1 MKKFVLVK
9 RITAIIGVI
18 TLVAGF
24 LPMNPLS
31 QVSAVYA
38 ADPTPTPIPGSSGP
52 VDQTVVDPETDLGL
66 PDAGVNGFHNDECA
80 ASGTC
85 EKTSVDV
92 SDGGT
97 FDFDGSSDPNVIDPD
112 SGKVIGSPE
121 VIVVKAGTS
130 EFVIAHDEPF
140 FRLCDSAVDAYCA
153 KWWDDG
159 TVTVQRFGE
168 SSDRKDISHIEFWD
182 LAGDENSVP
191 GCTDALA
198 TNYNP
203 DATVDNGT
211 CEYPPEEIPGCM
223 DVLAVNYDPSATVD
237 NGTCEY
243 PPEEIPGCT
252 DPLAL
257 NYNAEATTDN
267 GTCEYDPGD
276 PIDPE
281 PEPPAPPAPQPPT
294 VTAGTPTV
302 LIPVTGVAYHVQA
315 ALRQIGFG
323 MLGVTLL
330 LESAGKIKKQ
340 K

>member
-1 MKKFVLVK
+1 MKKFTLFK

-24 LPMNPLS
+24 IPMNPLS

-38 ADPTPTPIPGSSGP
+38 ADPTPIPGSSGP

-97 FDFDGSSDPNVIDPD
+97 FDFDGSVDPNIIDPD
-112 SGKVIGSPE
+112 TSKVIGSPE

-130 EFVIAHDEPF
+130 EFVIARDAPF
-140 FRLCDSAVDAYCA
+140 FKICDPAVDAYCA

-168 SSDRKDISHIEFWD
+168 SRDRKDISHVEFWD
-182 LAGDENSVP
+182 LESDENSVL

-198 TNYNP
+198 
-203 DATVDNGT
+203 
-211 CEYPPEEIPGCM
+211 
-223 DVLAVNYDPSATVD
+223 VNYDASATVD
-237 NGTCEY
+237 NGTCEF

-252 DPLAL
+252 DPLAANYDAIATVDNGTCEFPPEETPGCTNPL
-257 NYNAEATTDN
+257 AANYNAEATTDN

-276 PIDPE
+276 PTD
-281 PEPPAPPAPQPPT
+281 PQPNPPVSQPPVGT
-294 VTAGTPTV
+294 TGTASV
-302 LIPVTGVAYHVQA
+302 LIPVTGVYFPAQTL
-315 ALRQIGFG
+315 LRQLGFG
-323 MLGVTLL
+323 ILGLTLL
-330 LESAGKIKKQ
+330 LESSEKFNKK